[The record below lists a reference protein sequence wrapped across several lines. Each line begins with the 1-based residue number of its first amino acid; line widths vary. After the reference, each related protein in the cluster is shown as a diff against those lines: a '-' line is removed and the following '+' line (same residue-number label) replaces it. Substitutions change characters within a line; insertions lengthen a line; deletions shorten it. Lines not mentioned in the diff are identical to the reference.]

1 MNFISRYFEQRKI
14 DAFMTRCGLSK
25 EDYTINRDDMSVD
38 VNTSVSIKGFGLAEI
53 PIKFG
58 RVFGSFDCSEN
69 GLKSL
74 KNCPEKIDGA
84 FDCSNNQLKSLEF
97 GPKEVGPL
105 REVNS
110 TPYDCSHNQLMTAMV
125 TGLAKMS
132 YDCSHNQL
140 TSLRGISNN
149 ICRDLYCS
157 NNALRSFEYLPECVS
172 AINARYNQISSF
184 CGLHQKTYFE
194 IDLSLNHL
202 ESLDGCPAGIER
214 LDVAFNKLKTLNGI
228 SEDSKLILLNVS
240 FNTLASIEGCPKKL
254 NDFDCS
260 NNQLITLS
268 GGPEQ
273 VVYFDCS
280 SNALTSLVGGPKE
293 ITSPLGEYNASW
305 NNLRTLEGAPKTL
318 ENPFDFFAV
327 AYNTELRNFDRL
339 ICANGIHVGGTD
351 VRLDE
356 CIENMKYKNALA
368 YSVEIQKPEMISE
381 GKAID
386 TTVVELGRFTILDPK
401 YEFTEKHPL
410 RSWEERVKVR
420 DTILMKEAMEAKLAT
435 KTERIEDLSMAKA
448 QSHTQSATRSGKR
461 KI

>member
-1 MNFISRYFEQRKI
+1 MNFISRYFEKRKI

-38 VNTSVSIKGFGLAEI
+38 VSTDVSIKGFGLAEI

-84 FDCSNNQLKSLEF
+84 FDCSNNQIKSLEF
-97 GPKEVGPL
+97 GPKEVGS
-105 REVNS
+105 R
-110 TPYDCSHNQLMTAMV
+110 HAR
-125 TGLAKMS
+125 S

-149 ICRDLYCS
+149 ICHHLDCS
-157 NNALRSFEYLPECVS
+157 NNELRSFEYLPECVS

-184 CGLHQKTYFE
+184 CGLHQKIYFE

-228 SEDSKLILLNVS
+228 PEDSKLILLNVS
-240 FNTLASIEGCPKKL
+240 FNTLVSIEGCPKKL
-254 NDFDCS
+254 DDFDCS

-401 YEFTEKHPL
+401 YEFTEKHPF
-410 RSWEERVKVR
+410 RSWEERVQVR
-420 DTILMKEAMEAKLAT
+420 DAVLMKEAMEAKLAT
-435 KTERIEDLSMAKA
+435 KIERIEDLPMAKA
-448 QSHTQSATRSGKR
+448 QSHTQCATRSGKR